1 MVVCLVQRL
10 LDELK
15 PSNPQNAIEIFSAF
29 ISSVTDGSNK
39 IVLDKS
45 ILYSKW

>member
-15 PSNPQNAIEIFSAF
+15 QRNPL
-29 ISSVTDGSNK
+29 SVIVICSGMIT
-39 IVLDKS
+39 IVLS
-45 ILYSKW
+45 